1 MKLKDLKAGDK
12 FKVRFSH
19 DDDIFMLTD
28 EKRVNDYENT
38 TTMLTVDVKSGQVLR
53 FDHCAEVDKVDEK
66 SEKENKRW
74 RAEKDGVYYIVF
86 ILDGYISTAKT
97 HEGYYS
103 IDDTHYS
110 SGNYFRTEEEAK
122 RVANEIKVLFKEA
135 HNRQKRRNDENS
147 NNSNSSV

>member
-66 SEKENKRW
+66 NEKENKRW
-74 RAEKDGVYYIVF
+74 RAEKNGVYYTVF
-86 ILDGYISTAKT
+86 ILDGYISTAKKN
-97 HEGYYS
+97 EDYYS
-103 IDDTHYS
+103 MDDTYYS
-110 SGNYFRTEEEAK
+110 SGNYFRTEEEAEH
-122 RVANEIKVLFKEA
+122 VANEIKVLFKEA
-135 HNRQKRRNDENS
+135 HNRQERKNDENS